1 MSATH
6 DLVRTYQDQ
15 LLAGTHEYD
24 EHTDSFALARDGVLA
39 SFGGPAASAALM
51 ARLHEWIDIGMP
63 CAASMPVRAYRAGHA
78 PRPGH
83 GEFLISRGDT
93 DFLWSA
99 APAR

>member
-1 MSATH
+1 MSATP

-15 LLAGTHEYD
+15 LLAGTRE
-24 EHTDSFALARDGVLA
+24 
-39 SFGGPAASAALM
+39 
-51 ARLHEWIDIGMP
+51 
-63 CAASMPVRAYRAGHA
+63 HA

-83 GEFLISRGDT
+83 GEFLMSRGDT